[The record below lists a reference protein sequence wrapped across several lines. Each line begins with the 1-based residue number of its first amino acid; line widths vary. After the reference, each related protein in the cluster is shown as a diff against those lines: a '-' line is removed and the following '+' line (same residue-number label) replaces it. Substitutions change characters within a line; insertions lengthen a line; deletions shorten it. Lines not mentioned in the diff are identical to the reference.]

1 MLLLLLIKWLLLIHQ
16 DSWSTKTLTV
26 LIILLSIELV
36 LGQVEEVLLSL
47 EVGIADLEWLLHLVV
62 IQLHTWILSSSL
74 IEILRALWEI

>member
-1 MLLLLLIKWLLLIHQ
+1 LIHQ
-16 DSWSTKTLTV
+16 DSRSTKTLTV

-36 LGQVEEVLLSL
+36 LSQVEEVLLGL